1 MPSFRGSSPPRDQ
14 THVSYASCHGRR
26 VLHHLGSPIYSFK
39 GFTGSSDGKEPKC
52 NVETW
57 VQSLGWEDPLEKG
70 TATHSSVQACRI
82 HGLYSVQ
89 SLSRV
94 RLCDPVDC
102 STPGFPGHHQLPE
115 FIHTHVHSVGDAIR
129 TSHSSVGPF
138 FFHFQ
143 SFPASGSF
151 QMSQFFP
158 SGSQSIRISASA
170 SVLPK
175 NIQDLF
181 PLGLTG

>member
-1 MPSFRGSSPPRDQ
+1 MVFPCRLMSPRYPYATQQILEQHSLCGTSRWFSW
-14 THVSYASCHGRR
+14 VSVEAMI
-26 VLHHLGSPIYSFK
+26 LFALMFHHFIL
-39 GFTGSSDGKEPKC
+39 
-52 NVETW
+52 
-57 VQSLGWEDPLEKG
+57 VQSFS
-70 TATHSSVQACRI
+70 H
-82 HGLYSVQ
+82 
-89 SLSRV
+89 V